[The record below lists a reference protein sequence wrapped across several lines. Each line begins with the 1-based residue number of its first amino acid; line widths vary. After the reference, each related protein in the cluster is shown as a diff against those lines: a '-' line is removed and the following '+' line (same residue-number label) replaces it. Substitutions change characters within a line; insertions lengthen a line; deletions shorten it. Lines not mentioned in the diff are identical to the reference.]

1 MMVQHSWGIRP
12 ETVMPLETLAQNSRI
27 TPWVTRC
34 CSDHHKTNPNSWG
47 VETDTDLTGTGG
59 IITVIFA
66 DCLTTAALLF
76 LGLSS
81 FISFY
86 LQVRAEAEPTG

>member
-34 CSDHHKTNPNSWG
+34 CSDRHKTNPNSWG
-47 VETDTDLTGTGG
+47 VETDTEILQEQEESS
-59 IITVIFA
+59 
-66 DCLTTAALLF
+66 
-76 LGLSS
+76 LSS
-81 FISFY
+81 
-86 LQVRAEAEPTG
+86 LLTV